1 MTDTVKKLKAQMDM
15 AVAEIAKWATYC
27 GQAEAEADKLRDAL
41 QSLLD
46 VQNGPPLVQNADE
59 WQAAV
64 DQARALL
71 GDEAKKKGEQ
81 DILAR
86 LDDKIADVIWE
97 DGNEDLATL
106 LQDSFDE
113 IERLRDALLYYAA
126 NHYPNVND
134 GPWGPGSNDFGTVA
148 RAALGE
154 DK

>member
-1 MTDTVKKLKAQMDM
+1 MTDTVEKLKAQIDM
-15 AVAEIAKWATYC
+15 AAAEISKWQTYG
-27 GQAEAEADKLRDAL
+27 GQKCIEADTLREAL

-46 VQNGPPLVQNADE
+46 VQNGPPLLQGTDE

-64 DQARALL
+64 DQALIALGQKRAP
-71 GDEAKKKGEQ
+71 

-113 IERLRDALLYYAA
+113 IERLRDALRYYAA
-126 NHYPNVND
+126 NHYPNING

-154 DK
+154 DR